1 MSRVLTRGCD
11 GVVLD
16 DRKVKILM
24 AIIDDYIKNAEPVG
38 SGTIVRKYDMGVSPA
53 TIRNEMA
60 GLVELGLLLQP
71 HTSAGRVP
79 SEKAYRLYVNELMKQ
94 KQVDKAPISNIQD
107 ILRSKIDNPDELIR
121 GIARIVSQ
129 NTLYAVIVTKPHSE
143 KSTIKYIQLINID
156 ENSVLLVLVINKDIV
171 RNHIFKSSV
180 AVTQEKLD
188 QISKILNKN
197 FVNHSLQDIN
207 IELIH
212 RVGTEL
218 VDYKNILAPI
228 LDVIANTIKGIDKQD
243 CYVAGMKNILDFPEF
258 NDLEKAKD
266 MMKFLDES
274 DGILKILNVFQMD
287 SGKIMVRIGSENGF
301 SQVDQCSIVSGKYNI
316 NNSMYGTI
324 AILGPTRM
332 DYLNTVALLSGL
344 IKQVNGL

>member
-1 MSRVLTRGCD
+1 M
-11 GVVLD
+11 VLD

-38 SGTIVRKYDMGVSPA
+38 SGTIVKRYDIGVSPA

-60 GLVELGLLLQP
+60 NLEELGLLLQP

-79 SEKAYRLYVNELMKQ
+79 SEKAYRLYVNELMKK
-94 KQVDKAPISNIQD
+94 KQVGKAPISNIQD
-107 ILRSKIDNPDELIR
+107 ILRAKIDNPDELIR
-121 GIARIVSQ
+121 EIARIVSK
-129 NTLYAVIVTKPHSE
+129 NTLYAAIVTKPHSE

-171 RNHIFKSSV
+171 KNHIFKANIV
-180 AVTQEKLD
+180 ITQEKLD
-188 QISKILNKN
+188 QISKVLNKN
-197 FVNHSLQDIN
+197 FINHSLKDIN

-212 RVGTEL
+212 RVGVEL
-218 VDYKNILAPI
+218 VDYRNILAPI

-258 NDLEKAKD
+258 NDLEKARD
-266 MMKFLDES
+266 MMKFLEES
-274 DGILKILNVFQMD
+274 EGILKILNMYQSD
-287 SGKIMVRIGSENGF
+287 SDKIMVRIGSENGF
-301 SQVDQCSIVSGKYNI
+301 SQVDKCSIISVKYNI
-316 NNSMYGTI
+316 NDSMYGTI
-324 AILGPTRM
+324 AIIGPTRM
-332 DYLNTVALLSGL
+332 DYLNTVTLLNGL